1 MLARPV
7 RAGLRCEHRSLVF
20 VWANKLEMVTSDH
33 EAGSPDAG
41 VTTDNWAGT
50 DAGLVGDSVAS
61 GVVSHILLFEPR
73 KSIVYL
79 KVE

>member
-7 RAGLRCEHRSLVF
+7 RAGPRFEYRSLVF
-20 VWANKLEMVTSDH
+20 VWANKLEVVTSDH
-33 EAGSPDAG
+33 EAGSPDA

-50 DAGLVGDSVAS
+50 DAGPVGDSVSS
-61 GVVSHILLFEPR
+61 GAVSHILLFEPR
-73 KSIVYL
+73 KNIVYL